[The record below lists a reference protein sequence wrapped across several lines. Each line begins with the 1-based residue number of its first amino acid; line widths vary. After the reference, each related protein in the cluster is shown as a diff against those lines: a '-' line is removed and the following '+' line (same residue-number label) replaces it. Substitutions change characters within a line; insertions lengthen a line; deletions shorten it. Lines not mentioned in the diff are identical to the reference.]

1 VPRPRVAV
9 LSEDPVTRT
18 GLATLLAATGEVEVI
33 GGAAPGRS
41 EAAGLAVDLADVLLV
56 DAGAPPPGAFPAP
69 AGLPAV
75 AVVEDERQAVGALAA
90 GARALVF
97 RHAPTERLA
106 AALVAVYR
114 GLVVVDEA
122 LATWVR
128 APASAAAGA
137 AGEATLTPREA
148 EVLALLAEGL
158 SNKGIAARLGV
169 GDRTAKF
176 HVESILAKLGA
187 QSRSEAIV
195 IAARRGLVAL

>member
-41 EAAGLAVDLADVLLV
+41 EVAGLAVDLADVLLV

-97 RHAPTERLA
+97 RHAPAERLA

-122 LATWVR
+122 LAPWVR
-128 APASAAAGA
+128 APASAAGS